1 MSIFL
6 LILKII
12 GIILLSIISLL
23 LIIIALILFVPIRYR
38 IIANKFE
45 DSDFYAEIKLTW
57 LLHFINILIK
67 YTDDLYYRVRVILI
81 PIKKSD
87 NLKKHKTKKNDDKN
101 IELCEDKTINADEGI
116 NNGSDELKVIS
127 PEQEENQISGCE
139 SINIDEVDETNEDA
153 DNSDDNKGIIYKI
166 RFILT
171 KFFEF
176 LFNIK
181 EKLNEAYN
189 TVVNI
194 VKDID
199 YYINALKDER
209 NKKVISLCLSQASS
223 IINNIKPKV
232 FNGNLT
238 IGIDDPYTMGQIL
251 SIYGILFPII
261 HDKIT
266 INPVY
271 DKEVIEG
278 DLYIKGRISVFVLIR
293 AAIKIYFNRDYK
305 RMIKIFKK

>member
-87 NLKKHKTKKNDDKN
+87 NLKKHKNNSKKPEPYSDDTKSVDEGKNISDESANEDISDNEISKNKEEIVSTSDLDENDDDN
-101 IELCEDKTINADEGI
+101 IKFDE
-116 NNGSDELKVIS
+116 
-127 PEQEENQISGCE
+127 
-139 SINIDEVDETNEDA
+139 
-153 DNSDDNKGIIYKI
+153 NKGIIYKI
-166 RFILT
+166 RFVLT

>member
-23 LIIIALILFVPIRYR
+23 LIIIALILLVPMRYR

-87 NLKKHKTKKNDDKN
+87 NLKKHKNNSKKNEPYPDDTKSV
-101 IELCEDKTINADEGI
+101 DEGENI
-116 NNGSDELKVIS
+116 SDES
-127 PEQEENQISGCE
+127 A
-139 SINIDEVDETNEDA
+139 NEDIS
-153 DNSDDNKGIIYKI
+153 DNEISKDKEEIVSTSDLDENDDDNINFDENKGIIYKI
-166 RFILT
+166 RFVLT

-238 IGIDDPYTMGQIL
+238 IGIDEPYTMGQIL

>member
-67 YTDDLYYRVRVILI
+67 YTDDLYYKVRVILI

-87 NLKKHKTKKNDDKN
+87 NLKKHKNNSKKTKPDFDDTKSIDEGENISDKSVNEDISDNEISKDKEEIVSTSDLDENDDDN
-101 IELCEDKTINADEGI
+101 IKFDE
-116 NNGSDELKVIS
+116 
-127 PEQEENQISGCE
+127 
-139 SINIDEVDETNEDA
+139 
-153 DNSDDNKGIIYKI
+153 NKGIIYKI
-166 RFILT
+166 RFVLT

>member
-12 GIILLSIISLL
+12 GILLLSIISLL

-67 YTDDLYYRVRVILI
+67 YTDDLYYKVRVILI

-87 NLKKHKTKKNDDKN
+87 NLKKHKNNSKKTKPDPNDTKSIDERENISDKSVNEDISDNEISKDKEEIVSTSDLDENDDDN
-101 IELCEDKTINADEGI
+101 IKFDE
-116 NNGSDELKVIS
+116 
-127 PEQEENQISGCE
+127 
-139 SINIDEVDETNEDA
+139 
-153 DNSDDNKGIIYKI
+153 NKGIIYKI
-166 RFILT
+166 RFVLT

-223 IINNIKPKV
+223 IINNIKPKI

-238 IGIDDPYTMGQIL
+238 IGIDEPYTMGQIL

>member
-87 NLKKHKTKKNDDKN
+87 NLKKHKNNSKKTEHDPNDTKSIDERENISDKSVNEDISDNEISKNKEEIVSTSDLDENDDDN
-101 IELCEDKTINADEGI
+101 INFDE
-116 NNGSDELKVIS
+116 
-127 PEQEENQISGCE
+127 
-139 SINIDEVDETNEDA
+139 
-153 DNSDDNKGIIYKI
+153 NKGIIYKI
-166 RFILT
+166 RFVLT

>member
-12 GIILLSIISLL
+12 GIILLIIISLL

-87 NLKKHKTKKNDDKN
+87 NLKKHKKNSKKNEPDSDDTKS
-101 IELCEDKTINADEGI
+101 IDEGENI
-116 NNGSDELKVIS
+116 SDESV
-127 PEQEENQISGCE
+127 
-139 SINIDEVDETNEDA
+139 NEDIS
-153 DNSDDNKGIIYKI
+153 DNEISKDKEEIVSTSDLDENDDDNIKFDENKGIIYKI
-166 RFILT
+166 RFVLT

-209 NKKVISLCLSQASS
+209 NKKVISLCFSQASS
-223 IINNIKPKV
+223 IIKNIKPKV
-232 FNGNLT
+232 FKGNLT

-278 DLYIKGRISVFVLIR
+278 DLYIKGRISVFVLIK

>member
-12 GIILLSIISLL
+12 GILLLSIISLL

-87 NLKKHKTKKNDDKN
+87 NLKKHKNNSKKTKPDPNDTKSIDERENISDKSVNEDISDNEISKNKEEIVSTSDLDENDDDN
-101 IELCEDKTINADEGI
+101 IKFDE
-116 NNGSDELKVIS
+116 
-127 PEQEENQISGCE
+127 
-139 SINIDEVDETNEDA
+139 
-153 DNSDDNKGIIYKI
+153 NKGIIYKI
-166 RFILT
+166 RFVLT

>member
-12 GIILLSIISLL
+12 GILLLSIISLL

-87 NLKKHKTKKNDDKN
+87 NLKKHKNNSKKT
-101 IELCEDKTINADEGI
+101 E
-116 NNGSDELKVIS
+116 
-127 PEQEENQISGCE
+127 P
-139 SINIDEVDETNEDA
+139 
-153 DNSDDNKGIIYKI
+153 NSDDTKSEDEGENISDESANEDISDNEISKDKEEIVSTSDLDENDDDNINFDENKGIIYKI
-166 RFILT
+166 RFVLT

>member
-87 NLKKHKTKKNDDKN
+87 NLKKHKNNSKKTEPDSDDTK
-101 IELCEDKTINADEGI
+101 
-116 NNGSDELKVIS
+116 
-127 PEQEENQISGCE
+127 
-139 SINIDEVDETNEDA
+139 NIDEGENISDESVNEDIS
-153 DNSDDNKGIIYKI
+153 DNEISKDKEEIVSTSDLDENDDDNINFDENKGIIYKI
-166 RFILT
+166 RFVLT

>member
-87 NLKKHKTKKNDDKN
+87 NLKKHKNNSKKIEPYSDDTKSVDEGGNISDESANEDISDNEISKDKEEIVSTSDLDENDDDN
-101 IELCEDKTINADEGI
+101 IKFDE
-116 NNGSDELKVIS
+116 
-127 PEQEENQISGCE
+127 
-139 SINIDEVDETNEDA
+139 
-153 DNSDDNKGIIYKI
+153 NKGIIYKI
-166 RFILT
+166 RFVLT

-223 IINNIKPKV
+223 IINNIKPKI

>member
-1 MSIFL
+1 M
-6 LILKII
+6 
-12 GIILLSIISLL
+12 
-23 LIIIALILFVPIRYR
+23 
-38 IIANKFE
+38 
-45 DSDFYAEIKLTW
+45 
-57 LLHFINILIK
+57 
-67 YTDDLYYRVRVILI
+67 
-81 PIKKSD
+81 
-87 NLKKHKTKKNDDKN
+87 
-101 IELCEDKTINADEGI
+101 
-116 NNGSDELKVIS
+116 
-127 PEQEENQISGCE
+127 
-139 SINIDEVDETNEDA
+139 
-153 DNSDDNKGIIYKI
+153 
-166 RFILT
+166 T
-171 KFFEF
+171 KFFEV

-223 IINNIKPKV
+223 IINNIKPKI

-238 IGIDDPYTMGQIL
+238 IGIDEPYTMGQIL

>member
-87 NLKKHKTKKNDDKN
+87 NLKKHKNNSKKTEPDPNDTKSIDERENISDKSVNEDISDNEISKNKEEIVSTSDLDENDDDN
-101 IELCEDKTINADEGI
+101 INFDE
-116 NNGSDELKVIS
+116 
-127 PEQEENQISGCE
+127 
-139 SINIDEVDETNEDA
+139 
-153 DNSDDNKGIIYKI
+153 NKGIIYKI
-166 RFILT
+166 RFVLT

-223 IINNIKPKV
+223 IINNIKPKI

>member
-87 NLKKHKTKKNDDKN
+87 NLKKHKNNSKKTEPDPNDTKSIDEGENISDKSVNEDISDNEISKDKEEIVSTSDLDENDDDN
-101 IELCEDKTINADEGI
+101 IKFDE
-116 NNGSDELKVIS
+116 
-127 PEQEENQISGCE
+127 
-139 SINIDEVDETNEDA
+139 
-153 DNSDDNKGIIYKI
+153 NKGIIYKI
-166 RFILT
+166 RFVLT

-189 TVVNI
+189 TAVNI

>member
-87 NLKKHKTKKNDDKN
+87 NLKKHKNNSKKPEPYSDDTKSVDEGGNISDESANEDISDNEISKDKEEIVSTSDLDENDDDN
-101 IELCEDKTINADEGI
+101 INFDE
-116 NNGSDELKVIS
+116 
-127 PEQEENQISGCE
+127 
-139 SINIDEVDETNEDA
+139 
-153 DNSDDNKGIIYKI
+153 NKGIIYKI
-166 RFILT
+166 RFVLT

-223 IINNIKPKV
+223 IINNIKPKI

-238 IGIDDPYTMGQIL
+238 IGIDEPYTMGQIL
-251 SIYGILFPII
+251 SIYCILFPII

>member
-87 NLKKHKTKKNDDKN
+87 NLKKHKNNSKKTGPDPNDTKSIDERENISDKSVNEDISDNEISKDKEEIVSTSDLDENDDDN
-101 IELCEDKTINADEGI
+101 IKFDE
-116 NNGSDELKVIS
+116 
-127 PEQEENQISGCE
+127 
-139 SINIDEVDETNEDA
+139 
-153 DNSDDNKGIIYKI
+153 NKGIIYKI
-166 RFILT
+166 RFVLT

>member
-45 DSDFYAEIKLTW
+45 DSDFCAEIKLTW

-87 NLKKHKTKKNDDKN
+87 NLKKHKNNSKKTKPDPNDTKSIDERENISDKSVNEDISDNEISKDKEEIVSTSDLDENDDDN
-101 IELCEDKTINADEGI
+101 IKFDE
-116 NNGSDELKVIS
+116 
-127 PEQEENQISGCE
+127 
-139 SINIDEVDETNEDA
+139 
-153 DNSDDNKGIIYKI
+153 NKGIIYKI
-166 RFILT
+166 RFVLT

>member
-12 GIILLSIISLL
+12 GILLLSIISLL

-87 NLKKHKTKKNDDKN
+87 NLKKHKNNSKKTKPDPNDTKSIDEGENISDKSVNEDISDNEISKNKEEIVSTSDLDENDDDN
-101 IELCEDKTINADEGI
+101 IKFDE
-116 NNGSDELKVIS
+116 
-127 PEQEENQISGCE
+127 
-139 SINIDEVDETNEDA
+139 
-153 DNSDDNKGIIYKI
+153 NKGIIYKI
-166 RFILT
+166 RFVLT

>member
-87 NLKKHKTKKNDDKN
+87 NLKKHKNNSKKTEPDPNDTKSIDERENISDKSVNEDISDNEISKNKEEIVSTSDLDENDDDN
-101 IELCEDKTINADEGI
+101 INFDE
-116 NNGSDELKVIS
+116 
-127 PEQEENQISGCE
+127 
-139 SINIDEVDETNEDA
+139 
-153 DNSDDNKGIIYKI
+153 NKGIIYKI
-166 RFILT
+166 RFVLT

>member
-87 NLKKHKTKKNDDKN
+87 NLKKHKNNSKKTEPDPNDTKSIDERENISDKSVNEDISDNEISKDKEEIVSTSDLDENDDDN
-101 IELCEDKTINADEGI
+101 IKFDE
-116 NNGSDELKVIS
+116 
-127 PEQEENQISGCE
+127 
-139 SINIDEVDETNEDA
+139 
-153 DNSDDNKGIIYKI
+153 NKGIIYKI
-166 RFILT
+166 RFVLT

-189 TVVNI
+189 TIVNI
-194 VKDID
+194 VKNID

>member
-57 LLHFINILIK
+57 LLHFINILVK

-87 NLKKHKTKKNDDKN
+87 NLKKNKNNSKKNEPDSDDTKS
-101 IELCEDKTINADEGI
+101 IDEGENI
-116 NNGSDELKVIS
+116 SDESV
-127 PEQEENQISGCE
+127 
-139 SINIDEVDETNEDA
+139 NEDIS
-153 DNSDDNKGIIYKI
+153 DNEISKDKEEIVSTSDLDENDDDNINFDENKGIIYKI
-166 RFILT
+166 RFVLT

-209 NKKVISLCLSQASS
+209 NKKVFSLCLSQASS
-223 IINNIKPKV
+223 IIKNIKPKV
-232 FNGNLT
+232 FKGNLT

>member
-87 NLKKHKTKKNDDKN
+87 NLKKHKNNSKKNEPDPNDTK
-101 IELCEDKTINADEGI
+101 
-116 NNGSDELKVIS
+116 S
-127 PEQEENQISGCE
+127 
-139 SINIDEVDETNEDA
+139 IDERENISDKSVNEDIS
-153 DNSDDNKGIIYKI
+153 DNEISKNKEEIVSTSDLDENDDDNIKFDENKGIIYKI
-166 RFILT
+166 RFVLT

>member
-87 NLKKHKTKKNDDKN
+87 NLKKHKNNSKKTEPYSDDTKSIDEGENISDKSVNEDISDNEISKDKEEIVSTSDSDENDDDN
-101 IELCEDKTINADEGI
+101 INFDE
-116 NNGSDELKVIS
+116 
-127 PEQEENQISGCE
+127 
-139 SINIDEVDETNEDA
+139 
-153 DNSDDNKGIIYKI
+153 NKGIIYKI
-166 RFILT
+166 RFVLT

>member
-87 NLKKHKTKKNDDKN
+87 NLKKHKNNSKKNEPYSDDTKSV
-101 IELCEDKTINADEGI
+101 DEGGNI
-116 NNGSDELKVIS
+116 SDES
-127 PEQEENQISGCE
+127 A
-139 SINIDEVDETNEDA
+139 NEDIS
-153 DNSDDNKGIIYKI
+153 DNEISKNKEEIVSTSDLDENDDDNIKFDENKGIIYKI
-166 RFILT
+166 RFVLT

-238 IGIDDPYTMGQIL
+238 IGIDEPYTMGQIL
-251 SIYGILFPII
+251 LIYGILFPII

>member
-12 GIILLSIISLL
+12 GILLLSIISLF

-87 NLKKHKTKKNDDKN
+87 NLKKHKNNSKKTKPDPNDTKSIDEGENISDKSVNEDISDNEISKNKEEIVSTSDLDENDDDN
-101 IELCEDKTINADEGI
+101 IKFDE
-116 NNGSDELKVIS
+116 
-127 PEQEENQISGCE
+127 
-139 SINIDEVDETNEDA
+139 
-153 DNSDDNKGIIYKI
+153 NKGIIYKI
-166 RFILT
+166 RFVLT

>member
-87 NLKKHKTKKNDDKN
+87 NLKKHKNNSKKIEPYSDDTKSVDEGENISDESVNEDISDNEISKDKEEIVSTSDLDENDDDN
-101 IELCEDKTINADEGI
+101 IKFDE
-116 NNGSDELKVIS
+116 
-127 PEQEENQISGCE
+127 
-139 SINIDEVDETNEDA
+139 
-153 DNSDDNKGIIYKI
+153 NKGIIYKI
-166 RFILT
+166 RFVLT

-223 IINNIKPKV
+223 IINNIKPKI

-238 IGIDDPYTMGQIL
+238 IGIDEPYTMGQIL

>member
-87 NLKKHKTKKNDDKN
+87 NLKKHKNNSKKPEPYSDDTKSVDEGENISDESANEYISDNEISKDKEEIVSTSDLDENDDDN
-101 IELCEDKTINADEGI
+101 INFDE
-116 NNGSDELKVIS
+116 
-127 PEQEENQISGCE
+127 
-139 SINIDEVDETNEDA
+139 
-153 DNSDDNKGIIYKI
+153 NKGIIYKI
-166 RFILT
+166 RFVLT

-223 IINNIKPKV
+223 IINNIKPKI

-238 IGIDDPYTMGQIL
+238 IGIDEPYTMGQIL

>member
-67 YTDDLYYRVRVILI
+67 YTDDLYYRIRVILI

-87 NLKKHKTKKNDDKN
+87 NLKKHKNNSKKTEPYSDDTKSV
-101 IELCEDKTINADEGI
+101 DEGENI
-116 NNGSDELKVIS
+116 SDES
-127 PEQEENQISGCE
+127 A
-139 SINIDEVDETNEDA
+139 NEDIS
-153 DNSDDNKGIIYKI
+153 DNEISKYKEEIVSTSDLDENDNITFDVNKVIIYKM
-166 RFILT
+166 RFVMT
-171 KFFEF
+171 KFFQL

-194 VKDID
+194 VK
-199 YYINALKDER
+199 
-209 NKKVISLCLSQASS
+209 VI
-223 IINNIKPKV
+223 
-232 FNGNLT
+232 
-238 IGIDDPYTMGQIL
+238 
-251 SIYGILFPII
+251 
-261 HDKIT
+261 
-266 INPVY
+266 
-271 DKEVIEG
+271 
-278 DLYIKGRISVFVLIR
+278 
-293 AAIKIYFNRDYK
+293 
-305 RMIKIFKK
+305 

>member
-12 GIILLSIISLL
+12 GILLLSIISLL

-67 YTDDLYYRVRVILI
+67 YTDDLYYKVRVILI

-87 NLKKHKTKKNDDKN
+87 NLKKHKNNSKKTESYSDDTKSVDEGGNISDESANEDISDNEISKDKEEIVSTSDLDENDDDN
-101 IELCEDKTINADEGI
+101 IKFDE
-116 NNGSDELKVIS
+116 
-127 PEQEENQISGCE
+127 
-139 SINIDEVDETNEDA
+139 
-153 DNSDDNKGIIYKI
+153 NKGIIYKI
-166 RFILT
+166 RFVLT

-223 IINNIKPKV
+223 IINNIKPKI

-238 IGIDDPYTMGQIL
+238 IGIDEPYTMGQIL

>member
-87 NLKKHKTKKNDDKN
+87 NLKKHKNNSKKNEPYSDDTKSV
-101 IELCEDKTINADEGI
+101 DEGENI
-116 NNGSDELKVIS
+116 SDES
-127 PEQEENQISGCE
+127 A
-139 SINIDEVDETNEDA
+139 NEDIS
-153 DNSDDNKGIIYKI
+153 DNEISKDKEEIVSTSDLDENDDDNINFDENKGIIYKI
-166 RFILT
+166 RFVLT

-223 IINNIKPKV
+223 IINNIKPKI

-238 IGIDDPYTMGQIL
+238 IGIDEPYTMGQIL

>member
-12 GIILLSIISLL
+12 GIILVSIISLL

-87 NLKKHKTKKNDDKN
+87 NLKKHKNNSKKNEPYSDDTKSV
-101 IELCEDKTINADEGI
+101 DEGENI
-116 NNGSDELKVIS
+116 SDES
-127 PEQEENQISGCE
+127 A
-139 SINIDEVDETNEDA
+139 NEDIS
-153 DNSDDNKGIIYKI
+153 DNEISKDKEEIVSTSDLDENDDDNIKFDENKGIIYKI
-166 RFILT
+166 RFVLT

-223 IINNIKPKV
+223 IINNIKPKI

-238 IGIDDPYTMGQIL
+238 IGIDEPYTMGQIL

>member
-67 YTDDLYYRVRVILI
+67 YTDDLYYKVRVILI

-87 NLKKHKTKKNDDKN
+87 NLKKHKNNSKKTEPDPNDTKSIDEGENISDKSVNEDISDNEISKDKEEIVSTSDLDENDDDN
-101 IELCEDKTINADEGI
+101 IKFDE
-116 NNGSDELKVIS
+116 
-127 PEQEENQISGCE
+127 
-139 SINIDEVDETNEDA
+139 
-153 DNSDDNKGIIYKI
+153 NKGIIYKI
-166 RFILT
+166 RFVLT

-199 YYINALKDER
+199 YYVNALKDER

>member
-87 NLKKHKTKKNDDKN
+87 NLKKHKNNSKKTEPDPNDTKSVDEGENISDESANEDISDNEISKDKEEIVSTSDLDENDDDN
-101 IELCEDKTINADEGI
+101 INFDE
-116 NNGSDELKVIS
+116 
-127 PEQEENQISGCE
+127 
-139 SINIDEVDETNEDA
+139 
-153 DNSDDNKGIIYKI
+153 NKGIIYKI
-166 RFILT
+166 RFVLT

-223 IINNIKPKV
+223 IINNIKPKI

-238 IGIDDPYTMGQIL
+238 IGIDEPYTMGQIL

>member
-87 NLKKHKTKKNDDKN
+87 NLKKHKKNSKKIEPDSDDTKSIDEGENISDESVNEDISDNEISKNKEEIVSTSDLDENDDDN
-101 IELCEDKTINADEGI
+101 IKFDE
-116 NNGSDELKVIS
+116 
-127 PEQEENQISGCE
+127 
-139 SINIDEVDETNEDA
+139 
-153 DNSDDNKGIIYKI
+153 NKGIIYKI
-166 RFILT
+166 RFVLT

>member
-57 LLHFINILIK
+57 LLHFINILVK

-87 NLKKHKTKKNDDKN
+87 NLKKHKNNSKKTKLDPNDTKSIDEGENISDKSVNEDISDNEISKNKEEIVSTSDLDENDDDN
-101 IELCEDKTINADEGI
+101 IKFDE
-116 NNGSDELKVIS
+116 
-127 PEQEENQISGCE
+127 
-139 SINIDEVDETNEDA
+139 
-153 DNSDDNKGIIYKI
+153 NKGIIYKI
-166 RFILT
+166 RFVLT

-238 IGIDDPYTMGQIL
+238 IGIDEPYTMGQIL

>member
-87 NLKKHKTKKNDDKN
+87 NLKKHKNNSKKTEPDPNDTKSIDERENISDESANEDISDNEISKNKEEIVSTSDLDENDDDN
-101 IELCEDKTINADEGI
+101 IKFDE
-116 NNGSDELKVIS
+116 
-127 PEQEENQISGCE
+127 
-139 SINIDEVDETNEDA
+139 
-153 DNSDDNKGIIYKI
+153 NKGIIYKI
-166 RFILT
+166 RFVLT

-223 IINNIKPKV
+223 IINNIKPKI

-238 IGIDDPYTMGQIL
+238 IGIDEPYTMGQIL

>member
-87 NLKKHKTKKNDDKN
+87 NLKKHKNNSKKTEPYSDDTKSVDEGENISDESANEDISDNEISKDKEEIVSTSDLDENDDDN
-101 IELCEDKTINADEGI
+101 INFDE
-116 NNGSDELKVIS
+116 
-127 PEQEENQISGCE
+127 
-139 SINIDEVDETNEDA
+139 
-153 DNSDDNKGIIYKI
+153 NKGIIYKI
-166 RFILT
+166 RFVLT
-171 KFFEF
+171 KFLEF

>member
-87 NLKKHKTKKNDDKN
+87 NLKKHKNNSKKTEPDPNDTKSIDEGENISDKSVNEDISDNEISKDKEEIVSTSDLDENDDDN
-101 IELCEDKTINADEGI
+101 IKFDE
-116 NNGSDELKVIS
+116 
-127 PEQEENQISGCE
+127 
-139 SINIDEVDETNEDA
+139 
-153 DNSDDNKGIIYKI
+153 NKGIIYKI
-166 RFILT
+166 RFVLT

-223 IINNIKPKV
+223 IINNIKPKI

-238 IGIDDPYTMGQIL
+238 IGIDEPYTMGQIL

>member
-87 NLKKHKTKKNDDKN
+87 NLKKHKNNSKKTEPDPNDTK
-101 IELCEDKTINADEGI
+101 
-116 NNGSDELKVIS
+116 S
-127 PEQEENQISGCE
+127 
-139 SINIDEVDETNEDA
+139 IDERENISDKSVNEDIS
-153 DNSDDNKGIIYKI
+153 DNEISKNKEEIVSTSDLDENDNDNIKFDENKGIIYKI
-166 RFILT
+166 RFVLT

-194 VKDID
+194 VQDID

-238 IGIDDPYTMGQIL
+238 IGIDEPYTMGQIL

>member
-6 LILKII
+6 LILKMI

-87 NLKKHKTKKNDDKN
+87 NLKKHKNNSKKTKPDSDDTKSIDERENISDKSVNEDISDNEISKDKEEIVSTSDSDENDDDN
-101 IELCEDKTINADEGI
+101 INFDE
-116 NNGSDELKVIS
+116 
-127 PEQEENQISGCE
+127 
-139 SINIDEVDETNEDA
+139 
-153 DNSDDNKGIIYKI
+153 NKGIIYKI
-166 RFILT
+166 RFVLT

-238 IGIDDPYTMGQIL
+238 IGIDEPYTMGHIL

>member
-87 NLKKHKTKKNDDKN
+87 NLKKHKNNSKKIEPYSDDTKSIDEGENISDKSVNEDISDNEISKDKEEIVSTSDSDENDDDN
-101 IELCEDKTINADEGI
+101 INCDE
-116 NNGSDELKVIS
+116 
-127 PEQEENQISGCE
+127 
-139 SINIDEVDETNEDA
+139 
-153 DNSDDNKGIIYKI
+153 NKGIIYKI
-166 RFILT
+166 RFVLT

-223 IINNIKPKV
+223 IINNIKPKI

-238 IGIDDPYTMGQIL
+238 IGIDEPYTMGQIL